1 MLIRVVTPSGRVV
14 EIAGIEPSHTIY
26 IIKKRFHE
34 LEGVHPNFQQYIDL
48 YGRFLKD
55 SQTVKELSLREGFNI
70 YLLHV
75 LHWIHELDGPLIEF
89 NGI

>member
-1 MLIRVVTPSGRVV
+1 MQIRVVMRSGRVV
-14 EIAGIEPSHTIY
+14 EIDGIEPSHTIY

-34 LEGVHPNFQQYIDL
+34 LVHVHPNYQHYIDF

-55 SQTVKELSLREGFNI
+55 WQTVKELSLREGFNI

-75 LHWIHELDGPLIEF
+75 LHWIHELDGTS
-89 NGI
+89 

>member
-14 EIAGIEPSHTIY
+14 EIAGIEPTHTIY
-26 IIKKRFHE
+26 IIKKRFHD
-34 LEGVHPNFQQYIDL
+34 LVHLYPDYQEYIDF

-55 SQTVKELSLREGFNI
+55 WQTVEELSLREGFNI

-75 LHWIHELDGPLIEF
+75 LHWIHELDGTS
-89 NGI
+89 